1 MKRNGTLFLL
11 IAAVLVVAAFIFV
24 DFRLSGAKMSVESQ
38 AERYTF
44 GIEEVNEIPR
54 NQDLN
59 LYVQAP
65 ERLRGALAD
74 SLVAALPGTY
84 ISTVTVREEP
94 VQAATGAVMVVE
106 VEEPNTLL
114 WTPVY
119 VRTDATVK
127 IAYALDGEVAW
138 IDVTP
143 VVLESSD
150 PPQPVVR
157 VRGTMDFAGSG
168 YGLISRPGYRSY
180 LADELAAQID
190 SLLEAQLAGAGG

>member
-1 MKRNGTLFLL
+1 MNRNRTTFLL

-24 DFRLSGAKMSVESQ
+24 DFRLSGATMSVESQ
-38 AERYTF
+38 TERYAF
-44 GIEEVNEIPR
+44 SIDEANDIPR
-54 NQDLN
+54 NQDLD
-59 LYVQAP
+59 LYVEAP

-84 ISTVTVREEP
+84 ISTVTVREDP
-94 VQAATGAVMVVE
+94 VQAAADAVMVIE

-119 VRTDATVK
+119 VRTDATVQ

-157 VRGTMDFAGSG
+157 LRGTMDLNGNGF
-168 YGLISRPGYRSY
+168 GLFSRPGYASY
-180 LADELAAQID
+180 LADELAGQIKT
-190 SLLEAQLAGAGG
+190 LLETQLAGAAG